1 MKKLFLTAICSMF
14 ITGGAMAEQTI
25 NKKGSLG
32 GFDGPDNIFSGK
44 VKVTNIFQK
53 TEWMPFSG
61 GLVEFSENARSA
73 WHTHP
78 AGQTLIVTAGKI
90 LTATKNGEAHITE
103 PGDAI
108 LCPPNIEHF
117 HGAAGNEKGAHIAL
131 TGYLNNQNVTW
142 LKKVSDAEYQT
153 ALKKAESQ

>member
-1 MKKLFLTAICSMF
+1 
-14 ITGGAMAEQTI
+14 MAEQTL

-32 GFDGPDNIFSGK
+32 GFDGPDNIFTGT
-44 VKVTNIFQK
+44 VKVTNIFKK

-61 GLVEFSENARSA
+61 GLVEFSPNARSA

-90 LTATKNGEAHITE
+90 LTATKSGIAQIAE
-103 PGDAI
+103 PGDAV
-108 LCPPNIEHF
+108 LCPPNVEHF

-131 TGYLNNQNVTW
+131 TGYLGHQNVTW
-142 LKKVSDAEYQT
+142 LKKVTDDEYQT

>member
-1 MKKLFLTAICSMF
+1 MKKLLCATFLAITIS
-14 ITGGAMAEQTI
+14 GGAMAEQTI

-44 VKVTNIFQK
+44 VKVTNIVQK

-61 GLVEFSENARSA
+61 GLVEFSPNARSA

-90 LTATKNGEAHITE
+90 LTATKNGKAHIAE
-103 PGDAI
+103 VGDAI

-131 TGYLNNQNVTW
+131 TAYLNNQNVTW
-142 LKKVSDAEYQT
+142 LKKVSDEEYQT